1 MVRSLLTLS
10 LVFLAAVVQAEDKPA
25 DIPES
30 YKLQYSQDFAEP
42 AALKDFVFSDDTA
55 WRQAGAKD
63 DSPGALE
70 LHMQSR
76 YTPEFRSPLNIALV
90 GGQTFGDCIV
100 EADCLQTGKEYG
112 HRDMVFVFGFEGPDR
127 YYYTHIA
134 TKGDDHANN
143 IFVVNKAPRLKISTK
158 TNTGNNWGLDVWHKV
173 RIDRRVSDGSV
184 KVYFDDLTTPIMEA
198 NDKTFGKGWVGF
210 GSFDDTGK
218 VSRIRIWS
226 PEAEKSQAPKFVSFK
241 QKVD

>member
-1 MVRSLLTLS
+1 MVRSLLTFS
-10 LVFLAAVVQAEDKPA
+10 LLLLAAAARAEDKPA
-25 DIPES
+25 GIPEG

-55 WRQAGAKD
+55 WRHAEAKD

-70 LHMQSR
+70 LHKQSR
-76 YTPEFRSPLNIALV
+76 YTPQFRSPFNIALV
-90 GGQTFGDCIV
+90 GGQTFGDCII

-143 IFVVNKAPRLKISTK
+143 IFIVDKAPRLKISTK
-158 TNTGNNWGLDVWHKV
+158 TNTGNNWGLNVWHKV

-226 PEAEKSQAPKFVSFK
+226 PEAEKAQAPKFVSFQ